1 MFKAVIFDLD
11 GTLLHIDQ
19 TVSDRALSAIEACRE
34 RGIKILLA
42 TARPERTAEMYC
54 EIIDFDAKAFS
65 NGARIVCG
73 DKVTEVTIPFES
85 TAKVLGSL
93 DGFGTRLTLETGGA
107 AYSNKVV
114 GDYETIVTDDLTA
127 VAGKLNVLKV
137 IAHIVDNREVLNIE
151 LPEGL
156 YFSVSGGYYMQIMNR
171 NATKWLGVK
180 AMLDLFGISPEEAVY
195 FGDDFDDI
203 EPRRRCGIGVAPANA
218 IAEVKAAADHIVD
231 SNNDDG
237 VAKFIEGMIFER

>member
-1 MFKAVIFDLD
+1 MMYKAVIFDLD
-11 GTLLHIDQ
+11 GTLLHSDQ
-19 TVSDRALSAIEACRE
+19 TVSDRALNAIKKCRE
-34 RGIKILLA
+34 RGMKILLA

-54 EIIDFDAKAFS
+54 NIIDFDAKVFS

-73 DKVTEVTIPFES
+73 DKVTEVTVPFES
-85 TAKVLGSL
+85 TAKVLESL
-93 DGFGTRLTLETGGA
+93 RDFGARLTLETGGV
-107 AYSNKVV
+107 AYSNKVI
-114 GDYETIVTDDLTA
+114 GDYDTIITDDLTA
-127 VAGKLNVLKV
+127 VAEKLNVLKV
-137 IAHIVDNREVLNIE
+137 IAHIVDNREVLDVE

-180 AMLDLFGISPEEAVY
+180 AMLDLFGIASEDAVY

-203 EPRRRCGIGVAPANA
+203 EPIRRCGIGVAPANA
-218 IAEVKAAADHIVD
+218 IEEAKAAADHVVE

-237 VAKFIEGMIFER
+237 VAAFMEKMIL

>member
-11 GTLLHIDQ
+11 GTLLHTDQ
-19 TVSDRALSAIEACRE
+19 TVSDRTLNAIDKCRE
-34 RGIKILLA
+34 RGMKILLA

-54 EIIDFDAKAFS
+54 DLIDFDAKAFS

-73 DKVTEVTIPFES
+73 DKITEVTIPFES

-107 AYSNKVV
+107 AYSNKAV
-114 GDYETIVTDDLTA
+114 GDYDTIITDDLTA

-171 NATKWLGVK
+171 DATKWLGVK
-180 AMLDLFGISPEEAVY
+180 AMLDRFGIVPEETVY

-203 EPRRRCGIGVAPANA
+203 EPIRRCGIGVAPANA
-218 IAEVKAAADHIVD
+218 IAEVKEAADLIVE
-231 SNNDDG
+231 SNNEDG
-237 VAKFIEGMIFER
+237 VAKFIEGMILER

>member
-180 AMLDLFGISPEEAVY
+180 AMLDHLGVAPEEAVY

-203 EPRRRCGIGVAPANA
+203 EPIRRCGIGVAPANA
-218 IAEVKAAADHIVD
+218 IAEAKAAADHVVE
-231 SNNDDG
+231 SNNEDG
-237 VAKFIEGMIFER
+237 VAKFIESVILK

>member
-11 GTLLHIDQ
+11 GTLLHTDQ
-19 TVSDRALSAIEACRE
+19 TVSDRALNAIDKCRE
-34 RGIKILLA
+34 RGMKILLA
-42 TARPERTAEMYC
+42 TARPERTAETYC
-54 EIIDFDAKAFS
+54 KIIDFDAKAFS

-73 DKVTEVTIPFES
+73 DKITEVTIPFES

-107 AYSNKVV
+107 AYSNKAV
-114 GDYETIVTDDLTA
+114 GDYETIITDDLTA
-127 VAGKLNVLKV
+127 VAEKLNVLKV
-137 IAHIVDNREVLNIE
+137 IAHIVDNREVLNVE

-156 YFSVSGGYYMQIMNR
+156 YFSVSGGYYMQIMSR
-171 NATKWLGVK
+171 SATKWLGVK
-180 AMLDLFGISPEEAVY
+180 AMLDHLGILPEEAVY

-203 EPRRRCGIGVAPANA
+203 EPIKRCGIGVAPANA
-218 IAEVKAAADHIVD
+218 IAQVKVAADHIVD

>member
-11 GTLLHIDQ
+11 GTLLHTDQ
-19 TVSDRALSAIEACRE
+19 TVSDRALSVIEACRE

-85 TAKVLGSL
+85 TAKVLGTL
-93 DGFGTRLTLETGGA
+93 DGFGARLTLETGGA

-171 NATKWLGVK
+171 DATKWNGVK
-180 AMLDLFGISPEEAVY
+180 AMLDHLGVAPEEAVY

-203 EPRRRCGIGVAPANA
+203 EPIKMCGVGVAVSNA
-218 IAEVKAAADHIVD
+218 IDEVKAVADHIAE
-231 SNNDDG
+231 SNDDDG
-237 VAKFIEGMIFER
+237 VAKFIERYIL

>member
-11 GTLLHIDQ
+11 GTLLHTDQ

-54 EIIDFDAKAFS
+54 KIIDFDAKAFS
-65 NGARIVCG
+65 NGARIVFG

-85 TAKVLGSL
+85 TAKVLGTL
-93 DGFGTRLTLETGGA
+93 DTFGTRLTLETGGA

-114 GDYETIVTDDLTA
+114 GDYETIVTDYLTA
-127 VAGKLNVLKV
+127 VAEKLNVLKV

-151 LPEGL
+151 LPEEL

-171 NATKWLGVK
+171 NATKWNGVK
-180 AMLDLFGISPEEAVY
+180 AMLDCFGIAPAEAAY

-203 EPRRRCGIGVAPANA
+203 EPIRRCGIGVAPANA
-218 IAEVKAAADHIVD
+218 IAEAKAAADHVVE
-231 SNNDDG
+231 SNNEDG
-237 VAKFIEGMIFER
+237 VAKFIESVILK

>member
-42 TARPERTAEMYC
+42 TARPERTAEMYS

-137 IAHIVDNREVLNIE
+137 IAHIADNREVLNIE

-180 AMLDLFGISPEEAVY
+180 AMLDHLGVAPEEAVY

-203 EPRRRCGIGVAPANA
+203 EPIRRCGIGVAPANA
-218 IAEVKAAADHIVD
+218 IAEAKVAADHVVE
-231 SNNDDG
+231 SNNEDG
-237 VAKFIEGMIFER
+237 VAKFIESVILK

>member
-11 GTLLHIDQ
+11 GTLLHTDQ

-42 TARPERTAEMYC
+42 TARPERTAEMYS

-114 GDYETIVTDDLTA
+114 GGYETIVTDDLTA

-180 AMLDLFGISPEEAVY
+180 AMLDHLGVAPEEAVY

-203 EPRRRCGIGVAPANA
+203 EPIRRCGIGVAPANA
-218 IAEVKAAADHIVD
+218 IAEAKAAADHVVE
-231 SNNDDG
+231 SNNEDG
-237 VAKFIEGMIFER
+237 VAKFIESVILK

>member
-11 GTLLHIDQ
+11 GTLLHTDQ
-19 TVSDRALSAIEACRE
+19 TVSDRALRAIEACRE

-54 EIIDFDAKAFS
+54 DIIDFDAKVFS

-85 TAKVLGSL
+85 TAKVLGTL

-151 LPEGL
+151 LPDGL

-180 AMLDLFGISPEEAVY
+180 AMLDHLGVAPEESVY

-203 EPRRRCGIGVAPANA
+203 EPIKMCGVGVAVSNA
-218 IAEVKAAADHIVD
+218 IDEVKAVADHIAE
-231 SNNDDG
+231 SNDDDG
-237 VAKFIEGMIFER
+237 VAKFIERYIL

>member
-1 MFKAVIFDLD
+1 MYKAVIFDLD
-11 GTLLHIDQ
+11 GTLLHTDQ
-19 TVSDRALSAIEACRE
+19 TVSDRALSAIDKCRE

-54 EIIDFDAKAFS
+54 KIIDFDAKAFS

-85 TAKVLGSL
+85 TAKVLGTL
-93 DGFGTRLTLETGGA
+93 DAFGTRLTLETGGA

-180 AMLDLFGISPEEAVY
+180 AMLDHLGVAPEETVY

-203 EPRRRCGIGVAPANA
+203 EPIRRCGIGVAPANA
-218 IAEVKAAADHIVD
+218 ITEAKAAADHVVE
-231 SNNDDG
+231 SNNEDG
-237 VAKFIEGMIFER
+237 VAKFIESVILK

>member
-1 MFKAVIFDLD
+1 MYKAVIFDLD
-11 GTLLHIDQ
+11 GTLIHTDQ
-19 TVSDRALSAIEACRE
+19 TVSDRALNAIDKCRE
-34 RGIKILLA
+34 RGMKILLA

-54 EIIDFDAKAFS
+54 NMIDFDAKAFS
-65 NGARIVCG
+65 NGARVVCG
-73 DKVTEVTIPFES
+73 DKITEVTIPFES
-85 TAKVLGSL
+85 TAKVLETL
-93 DGFGTRLTLETGGA
+93 DGFGTRLTIDTGDA
-107 AYSNKVV
+107 AYSNKFV
-114 GDYETIVTDDLTA
+114 GDYDTIITDDLA
-127 VAGKLNVLKV
+127 AAAEKLNVLKV
-137 IAHIVDNREVLNIE
+137 MAHIVDNREILNIE

-180 AMLDLFGISPEEAVY
+180 TMLDHLGILPEEAVY

-203 EPRRRCGIGVAPANA
+203 EPIRRCGIGVAPANA
-218 IAEVKAAADHIVD
+218 IAQVKAAADHIVD

>member
-11 GTLLHIDQ
+11 GTLLHTDQ

-54 EIIDFDAKAFS
+54 KIIDFDAKAFS

-137 IAHIVDNREVLNIE
+137 IVHIVDNREVLNIE
-151 LPEGL
+151 LPEEL

-171 NATKWLGVK
+171 DATKWNGVK
-180 AMLDLFGISPEEAVY
+180 AMLDYFGIAPAEAAY
-195 FGDDFDDI
+195 FGDDFDDV
-203 EPRRRCGIGVAPANA
+203 EPIRMCGIGVAPANA
-218 IAEVKAAADHIVD
+218 IAEAKAAADHVVE
-231 SNNDDG
+231 SNNEDG
-237 VAKFIEGMIFER
+237 VAKFIESVILK